1 MHDRD
6 FDGEQIL
13 DFAKH
18 IKSKVVD
25 WMDLLFKALETE
37 TPALRKTK
45 FSRFVRL
52 CKNSN
57 RPFRSVL
64 NNS

>member
-6 FDGEQIL
+6 FDGRQIL

-37 TPALRKTK
+37 TPAL
-45 FSRFVRL
+45 
-52 CKNSN
+52 
-57 RPFRSVL
+57 
-64 NNS
+64 